1 MLLRLESDDRTTTTL
16 RKETHNNTTTK
27 KLKNNKSIV
36 FYNTEWP
43 SAVLHQ
49 EQHEV
54 GNATN
59 AHKNTTKTC
68 HKNHPNSKVIFQSIV
83 VRFSYPNASQ
93 NAPKI
98 HQKFILNG
106 SSKAMPIFF
115 LLESILAPFWPPNLG
130 ACWPYVGQK
139 ASLIHTLKTTP
150 RKGLLLSRPATP
162 GILRKPP
169 WGPLNTANQT
179 VKSTQ
184 T

>member
-1 MLLRLESDDRTTTTL
+1 MLLRLENDDRTTTTL
-16 RKETHNNTTTK
+16 TKESHNNTTTT

-83 VRFSYPNASQ
+83 GRFSHTNASQ

-98 HQKFILNG
+98 NQKFILKRHLKCNTKFLRFG
-106 SSKAMPIFF
+106 SDFGT
-115 LLESILAPFWPPNLG
+115 ILASKLG
-130 ACWPYVGQK
+130 ACWADFRPE
-139 ASLIHTLKTTP
+139 TLSYPKITP
-150 RKGLLLSRPATP
+150 
-162 GILRKPP
+162 
-169 WGPLNTANQT
+169 
-179 VKSTQ
+179 
-184 T
+184 